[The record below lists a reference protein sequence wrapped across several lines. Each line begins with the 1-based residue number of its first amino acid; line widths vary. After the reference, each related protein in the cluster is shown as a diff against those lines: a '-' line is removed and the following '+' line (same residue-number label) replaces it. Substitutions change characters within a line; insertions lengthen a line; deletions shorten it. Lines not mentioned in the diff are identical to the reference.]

1 MEPLNPPTINPP
13 GEIRSDA
20 GYTLPEFKRRW
31 LLNDDAI
38 RKAKRKGL
46 KLRTI
51 GRRKFVL
58 GKDALAFLESLDAG
72 K

>member
-1 MEPLNPPTINPP
+1 MEITTPPTNPL
-13 GEIRSDA
+13 GEIQDGA
-20 GYTLPEFKRRW
+20 AYPLEVFKRRFG
-31 LLNDDAI
+31 LNDDAI

-58 GKDALAFLESLDAG
+58 GKDALAFLESLDTNP
-72 K
+72 